1 MNKDIFQSNSFIR
14 SSFVLKIKAGGK
26 FMLEMRLRQPEFTHN
41 ACRPFTR
48 NKEWIQNLKKFI
60 DFVLKIKNLSDY
72 TNLFSSNE
80 YEKKEW

>member
-1 MNKDIFQSNSFIR
+1 MNGIVNKLF
-14 SSFVLKIKAGGK
+14 LAGGK
-26 FMLEMRLRQPEFTHN
+26 CMLEMRLRQPEFTHN